1 MAATGSGGDQWSET
15 AMLVIDMQKDFV
27 DPTMSKVAL
36 LSGEAILP
44 AVTEAVVVARKR
56 GIFIV
61 WVVREHHHSGRD
73 VELFRRHFYTDGKGL
88 AVEGSEGAELADGL
102 VIKESDYKLVKTR
115 FSAFFATNLD
125 SVLKTSGIKNL
136 VIVDFRLLSPVSLL
150 PRATRAANSLRRSH
164 LHPPSTVATLFFASV
179 AVGVVAA
186 PVEVLGS
193 APDLAS
199 GCGGCSGR

>member
-136 VIVDFRLLSPVSLL
+136 VIVGVQTPNCIRQTAFDAIALDYDKVSVILDATAAAKPEVHFKHKRYEEYRSGNTNLGRMEKMNLLC
-150 PRATRAANSLRRSH
+150 
-164 LHPPSTVATLFFASV
+164 TVAS
-179 AVGVVAA
+179 
-186 PVEVLGS
+186 
-193 APDLAS
+193 
-199 GCGGCSGR
+199 